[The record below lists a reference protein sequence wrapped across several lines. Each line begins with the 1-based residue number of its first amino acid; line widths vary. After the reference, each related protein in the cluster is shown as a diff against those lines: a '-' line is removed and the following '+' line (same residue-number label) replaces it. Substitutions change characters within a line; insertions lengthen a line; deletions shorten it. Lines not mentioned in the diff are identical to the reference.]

1 MPVVGDGRRADAAKT
16 FVFPRQPEQVMR
28 QRSGRDAVGEQVSEA
43 NDVEHAFEWVH
54 LAKRSGRT
62 CPRRPHARVLERP
75 HDAHGTLL
83 RDPVSHQTKSP
94 HSPGSCQFTGRLMR
108 ISDVS
113 CPLFGAGTGLLFDD
127 SVPRGDGR
135 CCT

>member
-62 CPRRPHARVLERP
+62 CSSTTTRPGARAASRRSRHAL
-75 HDAHGTLL
+75 A
-83 RDPVSHQTKSP
+83 
-94 HSPGSCQFTGRLMR
+94 
-108 ISDVS
+108 
-113 CPLFGAGTGLLFDD
+113 
-127 SVPRGDGR
+127 
-135 CCT
+135 